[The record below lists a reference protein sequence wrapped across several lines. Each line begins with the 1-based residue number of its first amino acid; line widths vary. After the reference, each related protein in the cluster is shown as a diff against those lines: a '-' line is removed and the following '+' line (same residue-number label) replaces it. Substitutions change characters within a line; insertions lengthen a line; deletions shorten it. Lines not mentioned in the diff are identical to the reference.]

1 MTLFAH
7 TLQILSKAISNF
19 LELYFILIIIQ
30 YSLGWI
36 TAINWY
42 REPFYTI
49 ANLTDPYIKIFEGI
63 LPSSLGIDLSILFAT
78 LFLRVLISVCKNISF
93 A

>member
-7 TLQILSKAISNF
+7 TLQILSKSISNF

-42 REPFYTI
+42 REPFYTFKSCE
-49 ANLTDPYIKIFEGI
+49 Y
-63 LPSSLGIDLSILFAT
+63 
-78 LFLRVLISVCKNISF
+78 
-93 A
+93 